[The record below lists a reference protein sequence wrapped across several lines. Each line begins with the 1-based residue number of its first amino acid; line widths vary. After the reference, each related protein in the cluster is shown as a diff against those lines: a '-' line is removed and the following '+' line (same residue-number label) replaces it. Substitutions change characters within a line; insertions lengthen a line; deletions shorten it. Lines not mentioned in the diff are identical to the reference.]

1 MKINP
6 KTIERKNFV
15 ASINVPDPEGRTITG
30 LASTFGNVDHTDDIV
45 HPGAFTKTIAE
56 KGNNIRLLW
65 GHDVNEPLGKI
76 VKLQEKSDGLFME
89 AVISDTSRGRDAL
102 ALLADGAMDGLSI
115 GFTPV
120 KGGTKYTK
128 DKAGNTIRHLKEIK
142 LYEIS
147 LVSFPANEEARITS
161 LKDLLLENIEEKEQE
176 QKQEESSEEIIAE
189 QIESKEMTESGPVQ
203 RMGDVLQGSVHQ
215 TFTNLADSWYVNGML
230 DRDERINLSNLIGD
244 ALDILSKGIPEEVA
258 MRELPVYPLMG
269 LFGFSKDEL
278 EKSTEEEVGSEEA
291 EVDPSPDATEDSSS
305 LELIE
310 IERIKN
316 TTIEV

>member
-1 MKINP
+1 
-6 KTIERKNFV
+6 
-15 ASINVPDPEGRTITG
+15 
-30 LASTFGNVDHTDDIV
+30 
-45 HPGAFTKTIAE
+45 
-56 KGNNIRLLW
+56 
-65 GHDVNEPLGKI
+65 
-76 VKLQEKSDGLFME
+76 
-89 AVISDTSRGRDAL
+89 
-102 ALLADGAMDGLSI
+102 
-115 GFTPV
+115 
-120 KGGTKYTK
+120 
-128 DKAGNTIRHLKEIK
+128 
-142 LYEIS
+142 
-147 LVSFPANEEARITS
+147 
-161 LKDLLLENIEEKEQE
+161 
-176 QKQEESSEEIIAE
+176 
-189 QIESKEMTESGPVQ
+189 
-203 RMGDVLQGSVHQ
+203 MGDVLQGSVHQ